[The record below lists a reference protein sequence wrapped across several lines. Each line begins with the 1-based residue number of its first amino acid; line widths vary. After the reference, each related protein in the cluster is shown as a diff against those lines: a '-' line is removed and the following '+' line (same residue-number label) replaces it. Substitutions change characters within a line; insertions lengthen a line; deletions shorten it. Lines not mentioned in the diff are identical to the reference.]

1 MACTYTRKFFFR
13 FKDELVKSMA
23 CTSRVIEDKE
33 RCRTYKIKELG
44 KEKLAKIVLIV
55 SEGIL
60 KCSWQLYETKGI
72 PCWHIL
78 FVLRLE
84 GIEYSLD
91 YLILGRWTTNVIS
104 NVVCDAREINL
115 CSNKE
120 NMHPPRKTQI
130 LPTIL
135 EWLDIVC
142 SSEYFEETR
151 EELVKIGDWLK
162 EMTNRSVQPIQCSK

>member
-1 MACTYTRKFFFR
+1 MYLYQEIFFR

-60 KCSWQLYETKGI
+60 KCSCQLYETKGI